1 MKRYIFLFVIVF
13 FSGCTLTPSQQEER
27 TGPLLEGLSARGMD
41 CISIRTIRD
50 YTPLDE
56 SNLIIWAAS
65 RPYLVRIFSRTSEL
79 RTSFQLTYLSR
90 DDQLC
95 PYGGDELA
103 FGFGGPGL
111 DSYHIDSIQRLTKE
125 QAKELQD
132 RFSKD
137 PKKQKAPEPKEV
149 EGAEVEELG

>member
-1 MKRYIFLFVIVF
+1 MKRYIFLIVIA
-13 FSGCTLTPSQQEER
+13 SILGCTSTSTQRDER
-27 TGPLLEGLSARGMD
+27 AGPLLEGLSARGSD

-56 SNLIIWAAS
+56 SNLIIWAAN

-125 QAKELQD
+125 QAQEIQD

-137 PKKQKAPEPKEV
+137 PKKQQTPAPKEL
-149 EGAEVEELG
+149 EGADVEELG